1 MDKGQVLSYELSF
14 TGGKMRTAAQDTAF
28 QILLRNYSEE
38 VRGESGYIVLL
49 QRAGSLNIKRLSLLS
64 FPAAAEAEAQV
75 HSRLGSTHNPL
86 PWPRKA
92 LLLEV

>member
-38 VRGESGYIVLL
+38 VRGEARIYE
-49 QRAGSLNIKRLSLLS
+49 S
-64 FPAAAEAEAQV
+64 FAAQC
-75 HSRLGSTHNPL
+75 R
-86 PWPRKA
+86 
-92 LLLEV
+92 